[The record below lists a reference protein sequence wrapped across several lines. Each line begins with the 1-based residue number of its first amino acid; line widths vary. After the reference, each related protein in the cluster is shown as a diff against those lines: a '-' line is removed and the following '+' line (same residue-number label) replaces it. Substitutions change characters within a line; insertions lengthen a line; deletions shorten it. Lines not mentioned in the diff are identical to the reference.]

1 MSGWEGW
8 ITFIE
13 DCCKNKSAADIKAGG
28 QSEATW
34 RFRLGDRDSGAMWAS
49 SPDFPVIAD
58 ADAAKMSSASTG
70 DDMSIFGAP
79 PPPYSFLRAVDCDTC
94 MVLTGKD
101 KTIPG
106 RMCYVART
114 ETAVMIC
121 LVDIANI
128 NKGAEGSALDAFSY
142 GIGQTKEN
150 GV

>member
-1 MSGWEGW
+1 MSGWDGW

-13 DCCKNKSAADIKAGG
+13 DCCKNRSAADIREGG
-28 QSEATW
+28 ASAATW
-34 RFRLGDRDSGAMWAS
+34 LFRLGDRDSGAMWAS
-49 SPDFPVIAD
+49 SPGFPAIAD
-58 ADAAKMSSASTG
+58 GDAAKMSSASTG

-79 PPPYSFLRAVDCDTC
+79 PPPYSFLRAVDCDSC

-106 RMCYVART
+106 RMCYVSRT

-121 LVDIANI
+121 LVDITNI
-128 NKGAEGSALDAFSY
+128 NKGAEGNALDAFSY
-142 GIGQTKEN
+142 GIGQVKEN